1 VSDDGAHDNRKGGTY
16 LFVRPRDQRRQRAIT
31 RDVAVA
37 EAPPVAMNAEPA
49 PPPVV
54 LPPLPVARDAA
65 AEVPPDPR
73 EAIQVRHVRPRLS
86 PQSVDARLFFLLQ
99 PDAAPAEEYRALSRA
114 LRVQAA
120 GATRMWVV
128 GARPGAGAT
137 LTCLNLAAALS
148 ETMRVTVVE
157 VAPKA
162 AIAGRLGL
170 APPRPWDPESREPL
184 DLWLVGDRLA
194 VLCSAE
200 LAAET
205 DALESGARVL
215 AAAAT
220 AADIVL
226 IDGPGHA
233 DAQTVARMA
242 GLVDAVVLVVRPG
255 DLGTGAYE
263 HALTALHGLR
273 VVGVVV
279 NGAPMQGIAA

>member
-1 VSDDGAHDNRKGGTY
+1 LSNDAAYDNRKGGTY

-37 EAPPVAMNAEPA
+37 EAPADASAEPA

-54 LPPLPVARDAA
+54 LPPLPAARDAA
-65 AEVPPDPR
+65 AEAPPDPR

-86 PQSVDARLFFLLQ
+86 PQRVDARLFFLLQ
-99 PDAAPAEEYRALSRA
+99 PDAAPAEEYRALSRS

-120 GATRMWVV
+120 GATRVWIV

-162 AIAGRLGL
+162 AVAQRLGL
-170 APPRPWDPESREPL
+170 AQPRPWDPEAREPL

-200 LAAET
+200 LAAES

-226 IDGPGHA
+226 VDGPGHA
-233 DAQTVARMA
+233 DAHTVARMS

-279 NGAPMQGIAA
+279 NSAPMQGVAA